1 MASFCDAGE
10 SFEFTV
16 GAGVF
21 GIHIA
26 GCSRQQPYSSL
37 LTSTEKA
44 LLPLLNIQSFECY
57 NMSSS
62 IKNFALL
69 ALATGIASVA
79 SAQATSGS
87 GHTTRYW

>member
-1 MASFCDAGE
+1 MASFCDAGYA
-10 SFEFTV
+10 FEFIIRS
-16 GAGVF
+16 GVF

-26 GCSRQQPYSSL
+26 GRSRQQPYSSIL
-37 LTSTEKA
+37 IFTEKA
-44 LLPLLNIQSFECY
+44 LLPLLITQSFVAI
-57 NMSSS
+57 MSSS
-62 IKNFALL
+62 IKNVALL